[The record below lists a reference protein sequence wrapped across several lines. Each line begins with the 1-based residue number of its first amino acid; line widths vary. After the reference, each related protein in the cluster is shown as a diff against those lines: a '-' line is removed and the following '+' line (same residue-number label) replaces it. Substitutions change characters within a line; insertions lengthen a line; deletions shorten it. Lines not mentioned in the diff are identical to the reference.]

1 MRISLILLSLAL
13 ALSAASAQAMPQM
26 DDKTTAQAATPEQ
39 RFAAMDAD
47 GSGSVTWQ
55 EFSKARPNINENAF
69 RSIDTDHDETISLDE
84 WKAFSSLHG
93 ERNGSMQAQNMER
106 MMKAMREGSM
116 SREGGTAGD
125 GTSLPLVTP
134 PAPAA
139 SPAPEAL
146 PLITPP
152 AGK

>member
-13 ALSAASAQAMPQM
+13 ALLAASAQAMPQM
-26 DDKTTAQAATPEQ
+26 GDKTAQAATPEQ
-39 RFAAMDAD
+39 RFTAMDAD
-47 GSGSVTWQ
+47 GNGSVTWQ

-93 ERNGSMQAQNMER
+93 ERSGSMQAQNMER

-125 GTSLPLVTP
+125 GASLPLVTP

-139 SPAPEAL
+139 SPESEAL